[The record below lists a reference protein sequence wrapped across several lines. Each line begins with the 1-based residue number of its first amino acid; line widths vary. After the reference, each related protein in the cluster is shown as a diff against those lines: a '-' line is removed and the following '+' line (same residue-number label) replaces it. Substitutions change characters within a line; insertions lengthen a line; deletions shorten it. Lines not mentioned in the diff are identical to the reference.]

1 MRIFFSSRL
10 MFRGIL
16 IMKQRCDQHSDQ
28 IKLPGFKIL
37 PSEEEEG
44 RSIKAPVWGVADA
57 EDWPGDFFFL
67 RLETLV
73 IGNLRF
79 FSVATSARVGAPWP
93 ILGLSAG
100 SA

>member
-1 MRIFFSSRL
+1 M
-10 MFRGIL
+10 
-16 IMKQRCDQHSDQ
+16 
-28 IKLPGFKIL
+28 L
-37 PSEEEEG
+37 PSEGGEG
-44 RSIKAPVWGVADA
+44 GFTRDATIA

-93 ILGLSAG
+93 IFGLSAG